1 MTSSSV
7 VLLLPLRLL
16 VCYKIRFSKFLI
28 SFFGQMVSFVRISQ
42 TFHECGSKGFPGY
55 AVLLGIRCLASFLML
70 CLWDSFKTLILIR
83 SFEEFPEKLFYYH
96 FVRKTL
102 KIWRNNLWILVSCA
116 LRNTQKAQ
124 MNNVVDVYLISALIS
139 LFWNDSSS
147 SKQRTT

>member
-1 MTSSSV
+1 M
-7 VLLLPLRLL
+7 LLLLLRLV

-55 AVLLGIRCLASFLML
+55 AVLLGIRCVASFLML

-83 SFEEFPEKLFYYH
+83 NFEEFPEELYNH
-96 FVRKTL
+96 NLWNTL

-116 LRNTQKAQ
+116 LRTTQKAHV
-124 MNNVVDVYLISALIS
+124 NNVVDVYSISALIS
-139 LFWNDSSS
+139 LFWNDSSN

>member
-1 MTSSSV
+1 MTSCSV
-7 VLLLPLRLL
+7 VLLLLLRLV

-55 AVLLGIRCLASFLML
+55 AVLLGIRCVASFLML
-70 CLWDSFKTLILIR
+70 CLWDLFKTLILIR
-83 SFEEFPEKLFYYH
+83 SFEEFPEKLFHYY

-124 MNNVVDVYLISALIS
+124 MNNVVDVYSISAIIS
-139 LFWNDSSS
+139 LFWNDSSN

>member
-1 MTSSSV
+1 MTSCSV
-7 VLLLPLRLL
+7 VLLLLLRLV

-42 TFHECGSKGFPGY
+42 TFHGRFQSF
-55 AVLLGIRCLASFLML
+55 ARFWLGIRCVASFLML

-83 SFEEFPEKLFYYH
+83 SFEEFPEKLFHYY
-96 FVRKTL
+96 FVSKTL

-124 MNNVVDVYLISALIS
+124 MNNVVDVYSILALIS
-139 LFWNDSSS
+139 LFWNDSSN